1 MVPLSVNVSKNEPG
15 MPGLPGEPGMLE
27 NNQHGE
33 KDNTT

>member
-15 MPGLPGEPGMLE
+15 MPGLPGEPGMLG

-33 KDNTT
+33 KDNIT